1 MVQTRKQTKEKAVKA
16 QSESSLKQSSLPLEV
31 RISNMEKKLK
41 KLQAKQ
47 EKIAHLKNE
56 FEKHRHNYYELWKE
70 VQAKEAAAEADLRS

>member
-1 MVQTRKQTKEKAVKA
+1 
-16 QSESSLKQSSLPLEV
+16 
-31 RISNMEKKLK
+31 MEKKLK